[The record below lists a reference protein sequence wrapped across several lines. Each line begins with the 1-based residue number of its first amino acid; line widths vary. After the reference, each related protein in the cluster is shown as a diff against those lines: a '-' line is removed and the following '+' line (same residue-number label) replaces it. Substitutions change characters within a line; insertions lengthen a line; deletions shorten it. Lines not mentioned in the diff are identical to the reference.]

1 MEGEGSQD
9 SLIEKPTDYYVPF
22 PLIDQL
28 LQRMADI
35 AENKNDKSQYAQR
48 IGQQLATL
56 RKAVFDYLDVVVPS
70 ALLREIVL
78 VASSSAT
85 KSAATEE
92 GSFLTSLVP
101 LFDKAVQL
109 IKSDTDKVRMST
121 LSIVCYSILTVLI
134 HST

>member
-1 MEGEGSQD
+1 
-9 SLIEKPTDYYVPF
+9 
-22 PLIDQL
+22 
-28 LQRMADI
+28 MADI